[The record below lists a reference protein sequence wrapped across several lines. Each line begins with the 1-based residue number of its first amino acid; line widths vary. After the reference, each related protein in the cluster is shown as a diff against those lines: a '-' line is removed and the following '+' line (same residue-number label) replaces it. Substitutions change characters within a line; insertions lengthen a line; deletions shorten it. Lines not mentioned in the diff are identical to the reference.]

1 MVHSFFWHQ
10 VSHWL
15 WPRWQFDFNFQSTN
29 SEKFL
34 HFINNPGRC
43 LDIHKI
49 SMIARSDPADHLFP
63 RHKGYFPSPPS
74 LHYWGVTRN
83 PLVHLLFWC
92 KNHLLPHT
100 AHCTHS
106 GYDSSIPQ
114 HNIHHRMRGEERRG
128 RTTNL
133 IFYSQSRKLW

>member
-1 MVHSFFWHQ
+1 METILACQESFNYK
-10 VSHWL
+10 L
-15 WPRWQFDFNFQSTN
+15 WSIHFSGIKSLTGSGPDDNLISIFNQQTVKSFCILS
-29 SEKFL
+29 
-34 HFINNPGRC
+34 IIPG
-43 LDIHKI
+43 DIYIDIQKI
-49 SMIARSDPADHLFP
+49 SMIARSDLADHLFP

-114 HNIHHRMRGEERRG
+114 HNITYITE
-128 RTTNL
+128 
-133 IFYSQSRKLW
+133 